1 VTGWRVLLT
10 RPAQESAALAATL
23 AEQGI
28 YSSSLPLLAIEAL
41 SESAEQRATLAD
53 LQRYS
58 AVIVV
63 SKPAARLALD
73 LLDRYQT
80 PVSAEQPWFSVG
92 AATAQVLRERSL
104 QVHYPE
110 QGDDSEALLALPQLQ
125 QALTAAASPRVLILR
140 GEGGRELLAERLRGQ
155 GVQVDY
161 LPLYRRVL
169 PDYPPAA
176 LAERIQAERLNALV
190 VSSGQ
195 GFVHLRE
202 LAAEAW
208 AELAQLPLFVPS
220 PRVAEMARAA
230 GAQFVVDCR
239 GASAAALLAALQ
251 AQPAPISDAKDGYVS
266 EATTPKEQAPQ
277 DHDVNQ
283 QPSEPVQAAAKP
295 VTPAAVAGKPA
306 SRGNGLALLALL
318 VAAAGAG
325 AGGWGLWQLQ
335 ALDAREQQQQ
345 GQLQNA
351 RSEAQSLAQTGKQL
365 EARLDQLPSVEE
377 LETRR
382 RLLAQLQ
389 GDQQLL
395 NQRLETVLGASRQDW
410 RLAEAEHL
418 LRLAS
423 LRLSALQDI
432 NSATALVQAADEI
445 LHEQDDPAA
454 FAAREQLAKSL
465 QALRS
470 TANPD
475 RTGLFLQLGA
485 LRDQVAQLNAQAP
498 SFSGEGGV
506 LSELADEGVM
516 EPQWWQRGLQ
526 TLSEYFRID
535 FNADRNIRPVL
546 AGQSLTQ
553 VRLALSLALE
563 QAQWGALH
571 GQTAVYR
578 QALQQARE
586 VLDAHFDVDNPN
598 SRALRARID
607 ELAERP
613 IAVTPPNLSQ
623 TLNAVQAYLQ
633 AKQAAR
639 SQQQVEAEP
648 AAAATEDVEAQLQ
661 EALQ

>member
-1 VTGWRVLLT
+1 MSGWRVLLT
-10 RPAQESAALAATL
+10 RPAQESAALAVTL
-23 AEQGI
+23 AQHGI

-41 SESAEQRATLAD
+41 DDSAEQQAALARLPD
-53 LQRYS
+53 YS

-63 SKPAARLALD
+63 SKPAARLALER
-73 LLDRYQT
+73 LMRAQVAVPT
-80 PVSAEQPWFSVG
+80 KQPWFSVG
-92 AATAQVLRERSL
+92 AATAQIIAA
-104 QVHYPE
+104 QHPCVHCPE
-110 QGDDSEALLALPQLQ
+110 QGDDSEALLALPPLQ
-125 QALTAAASPRVLILR
+125 QALAAHAKPRVLILR

-155 GVQVDY
+155 GAEVDY

-176 LAERIQAERLNALV
+176 LVERVQAERLNALV

-202 LAAEAW
+202 LAADAW
-208 AELAQLPLFVPS
+208 ADLARLPLFVPS

-251 AQPAPISDAKDGYVS
+251 AQPTPISDAKDGYVS
-266 EATTPKEQAPQ
+266 EATTPKEQTPKQ
-277 DHDVNQ
+277 H
-283 QPSEPVQAAAKP
+283 EPKQHEQAADTAAVSGRP
-295 VTPAAVAGKPA
+295 APAAGKSA

-318 VAAAGAG
+318 VATAAAG

-335 ALDAREQQQQ
+335 ALDAREQQQLA
-345 GQLQNA
+345 LQQEA
-351 RSEAQSLAQTGKQL
+351 RNEAQRLAQMGDAL
-365 EARLDQLPSVEE
+365 DARLDQLPSVDE

-382 RLLAQLQ
+382 RLLTQLQ

-485 LRDQVAQLNAQAP
+485 LREQVAQLNALAP

-506 LSELADEGVM
+506 LSELAAENSV
-516 EPQWWQRGLQ
+516 EPQWWQRGLK

-535 FNADRNIRPVL
+535 FNADRNIRPLL
-546 AGQSLTQ
+546 AGQSLSQ

-571 GQTAVYR
+571 GQRDVYR
-578 QALQQARE
+578 QALQQASE

-598 SRALRARID
+598 SRALRAGID
-607 ELAERP
+607 ELGERP
-613 IAVTPPNLSQ
+613 VAVTPPDLSPA
-623 TLNAVQAYLQ
+623 LNAVQAYMQ

-639 SQQQVEAEP
+639 SQQKVDAEP
-648 AAAATEDVEAQLQ
+648 AAGTDDVEASLQ
-661 EALQ
+661 EGLQ

>member
-1 VTGWRVLLT
+1 VNGWRLLLT
-10 RPAQESAALAATL
+10 RPGQESAALAVTL
-23 AEQGI
+23 AEQGV
-28 YSSSLPLLAIEAL
+28 YSSSMPLLAIEAL
-41 SESAEQRATLAD
+41 DESAEQRATVAD
-53 LQRYS
+53 LQRYC

-63 SKPAARLALD
+63 SKPAARLGLD
-73 LLDRYQT
+73 LLERLQLQV
-80 PVSAEQPWFSVG
+80 PAEQPWFSVG
-92 AATAQVLRERSL
+92 AATAQILHEHGL

-110 QGDDSEALLALPQLQ
+110 QADDSEALLALPQFQ
-125 QALTAAASPRVLILR
+125 QALAAAASPQVLILR
-140 GEGGRELLAERLRGQ
+140 AESGREFLSERLRGQ

-169 PDYPPAA
+169 PDYPPGA
-176 LAERIQAERLNALV
+176 LSERVQAERLNALV

-202 LAAEAW
+202 LAADAW
-208 AELAQLPLFVPS
+208 AELARLPLFVPS

-239 GASAAALLAALQ
+239 GASAAALLAALH

-266 EATTPKEQAPQ
+266 EATTPKEQAPK
-277 DHDVNQ
+277 DHDVK
-283 QPSEPVQAAAKP
+283 PHEPVPADAAALP
-295 VTPAAVAGKPA
+295 VTPAPAASKPA

-335 ALDAREQQQQ
+335 TLDARDQQQLS
-345 GQLQNA
+345 QLQAA
-351 RSEAQSLAQTGKQL
+351 RSDAQSVAQTGEKL
-365 EARLDQLPSVEE
+365 KERLDQLPSVEE
-377 LETRR
+377 LEARR
-382 RLLAQLQ
+382 RLLTQLQ

-485 LRDQVAQLNAQAP
+485 LRDQVAQLNALAP
-498 SFSGEGGV
+498 SFDGEGGV
-506 LSELADEGVM
+506 LRELAAEGVM
-516 EPQWWQRGLQ
+516 EQQWWQRGLQ

-535 FNADRNIRPVL
+535 FNADRNIRPML

-571 GQTAVYR
+571 GQTEVYR

-613 IAVTPPNLSQ
+613 IAVTPPDLTQ
-623 TLNAVQAYLQ
+623 ALNAVQAYMQ

-639 SQQQVEAEP
+639 LQQDSETVPRPSEKD
-648 AAAATEDVEAQLQ
+648 DVEAQLQ
-661 EALQ
+661 GTPQ